1 MSRSNYGHS
10 TLSGLVGSDSEDAT
24 LGALDAISTPESA
37 RENAIPSR
45 SSKGVS
51 GKIMKAK
58 APGRRISGTKAAA
71 GKKGKR
77 APLSDKTNKQYAASD
92 TEEVD
97 EFEQQYVT
105 MDDAA
110 SGDELEASVVAIKQ
124 KKPHTSKA
132 KTGKKVE
139 KAAKEF
145 SSRNH
150 DTSQYESPEA
160 PQIGSRAPTARSKP
174 GQLQR
179 QPSAELKQ
187 RSEVIQETQRSAVD
201 MDDYGDEDVEEPTP
215 KPTGRYTSVP
225 RAASQ
230 TRQTSVPRRRAG
242 SASDTERNDPA
253 IRRKL
258 GEMTKKLE
266 NLDLKYRNVREIG
279 IKEAEHNFEKLK
291 KQSEESKKG
300 KLLVNCFKCFS
311 KNL

>member
-37 RENAIPSR
+37 RENAILSR
-45 SSKGVS
+45 RVRTGSKGAS
-51 GKIMKAK
+51 GKIMKTK
-58 APGRRISGTKAAA
+58 ALGRRISGTKAVT

-92 TEEVD
+92 AEEVD
-97 EFEQQYVT
+97 EFEQQDVT
-105 MDDAA
+105 MDDVA
-110 SGDELEASVVAIKQ
+110 SGDELDASVVAIKQ
-124 KKPHTSKA
+124 RQQQTSKA
-132 KTGKKVE
+132 KTSKNVD
-139 KAAKEF
+139 KASKEF

-150 DTSQYESPEA
+150 DPNQHESQEA
-160 PQIGSRAPTARSKP
+160 PRIGSRAPTARSKP
-174 GQLQR
+174 GHLKR
-179 QPSAELKQ
+179 QPSAEPKQ
-187 RSEVIQETQRSAVD
+187 RSEVIQDTQRSAVD
-201 MDDYGDEDVEEPTP
+201 MDDYRDEDVQEPTP
-215 KPTGRYTSVP
+215 KPIGRFTGVP

-291 KQSEESKKG
+291 NQSEESKKG
-300 KLLVNCFKCFS
+300 TLL
-311 KNL
+311 